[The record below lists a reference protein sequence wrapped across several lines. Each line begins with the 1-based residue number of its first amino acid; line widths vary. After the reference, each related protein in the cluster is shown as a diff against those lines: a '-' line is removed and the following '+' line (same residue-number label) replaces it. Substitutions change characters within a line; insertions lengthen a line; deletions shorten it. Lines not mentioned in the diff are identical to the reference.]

1 MGSHRNPWIMQLIC
15 MAPRSTRR
23 APTAGK
29 EQDRNTRLHEKSFA
43 IMFSILFAILAVVFT
58 LGLAF
63 VLALQVRAKRYGK
76 ASPSAGPLADLSQLC
91 TGLGANDSCHEAI
104 REVQRG
110 IDLDADPCGDFHQ
123 YACGRWRP
131 LLGGDGS
138 YISRTTNLFNGL
150 VHDTLLNVSFDIREG
165 KPAPY
170 GPSIHQMA
178 MFHASCYWM
187 FTGRNS
193 GGNVIDVMAALG
205 IEQMSWIAVASAE
218 RLFELTVSMSLRTGL
233 SAFVDVRL
241 LKGEVHFDIGS
252 PLVKTFVYKPGLRQY
267 LVDTVIDLDVNISD
281 PVQKTL
287 DLDHKVDS
295 LIHDSSE
302 SSVFRTLTVKELVD
316 LFPQVNWISAFNTDR
331 PTALGNVTNGTT
343 IALRGVTFIKETLQV
358 FHEEQL
364 PVIGLYGL
372 LSALSKV
379 MKLSYYAHYVSF
391 DQPFMGVRWCLRQ
404 TAWQFRNL
412 FPAWLASSFLQSSS
426 TARFVK
432 AFNETM
438 EVVLRDNVVNF
449 GVYLEST
456 FLSRTW
462 LNIIGEPSNVLAT
475 STEPLPAAMNDTF
488 LPNMA
493 AVIAARVGT
502 ADREEVFVE
511 SDALVLGRLGY
522 GERREAKFAIPPAL
536 VASRGFLSLQVPE
549 VDVGMFALRYLILR
563 AIYER
568 AATYQ
573 DAGVPAA
580 SKRAVGITSMPDYV
594 LSCFGQS
601 FRKSLNKSLDEDVTH
616 DAEPSSEPE
625 RPLES
630 PSLPG
635 VREMSALQDLSDQAE
650 NQLPKDSAAPKEE
663 MGVLSEE
670 QPQYSSIAPEYNAEM
685 TPFQSKV
692 VNMTLCCSAS
702 VIGVAALIILVLALT
717 HQAKRLGDGSQGCK
731 SQQCLDATLYLR
743 SVVEQD
749 LHPCVDM
756 YSHVCS
762 RWTSRRRGVGF
773 VPDALHLFLQ
783 RFRRRLQSSFDDV
796 LGDRMAPV
804 IRIGKRLLDD
814 CTAYMNATGSSLR
827 RDLESVL
834 EQVNVTVLLE
844 SDSHSTA
851 LVRAINISF
860 ATGLHSAVVVAR
872 RKDERSTFL
881 HLTNAPPIR
890 RELRAAPTDDDV
902 EAYVVDVIRH
912 LNVTSDAVDIAREV
926 FDVDSEVDT
935 FAEGDVK
942 SVRLSA
948 GELRIDAGFPSGV
961 WKQAFGAFTD
971 QGLAVTDVDVLL
983 FTGYEQ
989 TREVFQHLA
998 QAQLRTTTWYLL
1010 ITILAQALQYDFAR
1024 RFHPTGGQDTG
1035 NLCFDAVNAALHLH
1049 WHLVLRGV
1057 DVTHPAAGIGQLN
1070 SMFFNVHRITIPD
1083 WLDEETAALARRRVN
1098 KTSLETLAPSAGDGD
1113 VNNANTT
1120 YLQRVPQQSSA
1131 VKSDRSFPGS
1141 YVAFRALS
1149 QREGML
1155 HNPPHWVTA
1164 RMASLWADPWPVYDA
1179 LYDKIFLPAAY
1190 LDSPVFYNE
1199 RTTPPFLYGT
1209 VGAALAKALADVIGP
1224 YGRWNATSPHRS
1236 QVSWWTVPK
1245 LFDAQLRL
1253 GCLRTRADEDVLRHP
1268 NRNPHPKTSEAFK
1281 SSAFAWIRA
1290 ARVAHDAMRSAIYN
1304 DRGEGSAQDPY
1315 WPKAQRQFFSRFCLM
1330 ACGTERRDAL
1340 KPWERCTW
1348 PLLSMPEFATAF
1360 DCRNASYND
1369 LRESCAPF

>member
-1 MGSHRNPWIMQLIC
+1 MTESPAGHAP
-15 MAPRSTRR
+15 MAPSPPRTDCGQQARSTSSSRGAAGLVASSSDIDRMCEGIGARR
-23 APTAGK
+23 TGNVLTLMPICAISPVSSSESMTSAKSWPGANIKTVRNFGREKYAGERHRKANNATWMEMKKKYEERK

-462 LNIIGEPSNVLAT
+462 LNII
-475 STEPLPAAMNDTF
+475 
-488 LPNMA
+488 
-493 AVIAARVGT
+493 
-502 ADREEVFVE
+502 
-511 SDALVLGRLGY
+511 
-522 GERREAKFAIPPAL
+522 
-536 VASRGFLSLQVPE
+536 
-549 VDVGMFALRYLILR
+549 
-563 AIYER
+563 
-568 AATYQ
+568 
-573 DAGVPAA
+573 
-580 SKRAVGITSMPDYV
+580 
-594 LSCFGQS
+594 
-601 FRKSLNKSLDEDVTH
+601 DVTH